1 MCSYDSNKDSTIA
14 RIVDLSIC
22 TTRPRAIPLEQY
34 SSPST
39 GSTDQALESPA
50 GALQFLVERARDF
63 VLANGG
69 SVAEDLLIRHVFG
82 TTKSPAVWTSLFRTV
97 VDQGPD
103 LRRRWDGQWTV
114 AGLGSSE
121 GILLGDFVAV
131 DVETTGLKPVTHRV
145 IEIGMAR
152 YCGGQLADRYS
163 QLVDPSRRLPQYI
176 TKLTGIR
183 DADFEGAP
191 TFADVAPD
199 VEAFIGDDMIVG
211 HNVEF
216 DIRFLSAELKRAGR
230 QTIVNDRLDTMSLST
245 ALLRD
250 IRRPSLDKIAKT
262 LGLAPR
268 KLHRALDDAEL
279 TSRCALLLLEIA
291 RDQGISSVDELRCG
305 VPRAPSRPRDGV
317 GRARALI
324 DREHLDGIPKSPGV
338 YIMRDAAGRIIYIG
352 KAKNLRDRVASY
364 YAEPLGY
371 TRKMD
376 GLAEAIASIDVEQT
390 GTELE
395 ALLLEAQLIR
405 RYQPRYNSALKAHEN
420 YPYIRVTMSSPWPR
434 ICLARKP
441 AANGD
446 RYFGPYRNGNAARRA
461 VALLNSTMPLR
472 TCTRSFKTPASLG
485 APCLRLDLGQC
496 LGPCV
501 GRANRGTYLAA
512 IDAALR
518 FLDGD
523 DDALIA
529 ELHNQL
535 ETSAER
541 QDFERARRLRNGIN
555 TLQAVATA
563 GRRRTSDA
571 FRSHLVVILPSH
583 DEQSVGVSIVAG
595 GRIWATVRA
604 SRDGDSEEFAERVSR
619 AYERLLEHGTL
630 AIDCTTIDD
639 TAVITRWLEQHDGH
653 PCILSKPPERG
664 WDWAEIASTAFTIT
678 YREFVSWS
686 PPDEGED
693 IVLDIS
699 TDPERP
705 GNLEAGDVVLAI
717 QATSQSAAEMTSGV

>member
-1 MCSYDSNKDSTIA
+1 M
-14 RIVDLSIC
+14 
-22 TTRPRAIPLEQY
+22 
-34 SSPST
+34 
-39 GSTDQALESPA
+39 
-50 GALQFLVERARDF
+50 
-63 VLANGG
+63 LANGG

-82 TTKSPAVWTSLFRTV
+82 TGKSPAVWNSLFQTV
-97 VDQGPD
+97 VEQGPD
-103 LRRRWDGQWTV
+103 LRRRGDGRWTV
-114 AGLGSSE
+114 AGVGSSHNV
-121 GILLGDFVAV
+121 LLGDFVAV

-152 YCGGQLADRYS
+152 YREGQLADRYS
-163 QLVDPSRRLPQYI
+163 QLVDPGRSLPQYI

-183 DADFEGAP
+183 NGDLEGAP
-191 TFADVAPD
+191 AFADVAAD
-199 VEAFIGDDMIVG
+199 VEAFIGGDIIVG
-211 HNVEF
+211 HNVDF

-230 QTIVNDRLDTMSLST
+230 QTLVNDRLDTMSLST

-250 IRRPSLDKIAKT
+250 IRRPSLDKIAKA

-268 KLHRALDDAEL
+268 KLHRALEDAEL
-279 TSRCALLLLEIA
+279 TSHCALLLLEIA
-291 RDQGISSVDELRCG
+291 RDQGISSVDELRTG
-305 VPRAPSRPRDGV
+305 VPRVPTRPRDGV

-324 DREHLDGIPKSPGV
+324 DREHLDGIPRSPGV
-338 YIMRDAAGRIIYIG
+338 YIMRDGADRIIYIG

-376 GLAEAIASIDVEQT
+376 GLAEAIATINVEQT

-441 AANGD
+441 ADNGD
-446 RYFGPYRNGNAARRA
+446 RYFGPYRNGNSARRA
-461 VALLNSTMPLR
+461 VALLNSVMPLR
-472 TCTRSFKTPASLG
+472 TCTRTFKTPASFG
-485 APCLRLDLGQC
+485 SPCLQLDLGQC

-512 IDAALR
+512 IEAALR

-529 ELHNQL
+529 ELHSQL
-535 ETSAER
+535 ESAAER
-541 QDFERARRLRNGIN
+541 QDFERARQIRNGIN

-563 GRRRTSDA
+563 GRRRTSEA
-571 FRSHLVVILPSH
+571 YRSHLVVIMPSH
-583 DEQSVGVSIVAG
+583 DERSVNVSIVAG
-595 GRIWATVRA
+595 GRIWATIHAAR
-604 SRDGDSEEFAERVSR
+604 SDKAETLAQQLARS
-619 AYERLLEHGTL
+619 YERLLEHGAFT
-630 AIDCTTIDD
+630 IDCTTIDD

-653 PCILSKPPERG
+653 PCILAKPLQQE
-664 WDWAEIASTAFTIT
+664 WDWTDVASTAQTIS
-678 YREFVSWS
+678 YQEFVSWS
-686 PPDEGED
+686 PREEGED
-693 IVLDIS
+693 KLIESIVE
-699 TDPERP
+699 PEIADHHQP
-705 GNLEAGDVVLAI
+705 VDVVLAI
-717 QATSQSAAEMTSGV
+717 QATSQSATGTSRSM